1 MVLKKVACT
10 RDLLLEPE
18 KLHELRFFRKIQ
30 KSLLSLRAT
39 IIRPYFVSLRHAIGE
54 VSQMPL
60 RCTKVFNLWMSAILV
75 GEDRTPIRHLCLN
88 TGVPGRPDAV
98 HAITAKRKIVRRHR

>member
-1 MVLKKVACT
+1 M
-10 RDLLLEPE
+10 
-18 KLHELRFFRKIQ
+18 HELPFLTKIVLG
-30 KSLLSLRAT
+30 LLSMRAT

-75 GEDRTPIRHLCLN
+75 GEDRTPKRHLCLN

-98 HAITAKRKIVRRHR
+98 HSITAKRKIVRRHR